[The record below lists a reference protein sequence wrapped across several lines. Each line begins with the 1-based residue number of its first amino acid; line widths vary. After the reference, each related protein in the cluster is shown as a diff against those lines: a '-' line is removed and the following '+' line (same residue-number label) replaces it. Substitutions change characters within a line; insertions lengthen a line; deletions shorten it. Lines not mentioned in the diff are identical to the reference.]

1 MSDFWLTW
9 LVGFCLFCGDG
20 IVMFYAGCWFERW
33 KQRRDAEEKAARGR
47 EYLRRMRSLDEPIP
61 LVRADGG
68 GPIRGPHSRKG

>member
-33 KQRRDAEEKAARGR
+33 KQRRDEAERKRKLAERVDQ
-47 EYLRRMRSLDEPIP
+47 MRAWNE
-61 LVRADGG
+61 RADVYS
-68 GPIRGPHSRKG
+68 PPQGPHSRNA